1 MGIFDAMGSAAG
13 GMMGGGAKAAM
24 GGGNGGSFAQKQ
36 MMKANPVMQGGG
48 MGARL
53 GMAQQRPQMA
63 STFGMQGPNKM
74 RPTPNMPFG
83 NQMKQG
89 MGQGIAPRYAGQMG
103 GIAQGVGQQIAPWMQ
118 QKRQMEQ
125 GPRMP
130 PVQGEPMGGPQRQT
144 MDPNAPGYDPGV
156 AGPQQQGGL
165 QEMLRKMFQQQQ
177 QGGGAQTQGG
187 GANDPRWSNGTWG
200 RGNTGI
206 AGGMMNRMQ
215 VAPQLSMM
223 PQQMQQPRQP
233 NPYGAGYGE
242 EEMY

>member
-36 MMKANPVMQGGG
+36 MMKQNPMMRPQMGGG

-53 GMAQQRPQMA
+53 GMARQMA
-63 STFGMQGPNKM
+63 PASNYGMQGPNKM
-74 RPTPNMPFG
+74 RPTPDMPFG

-118 QKRQMEQ
+118 QKQKMPMPQEQPSPYNPEGPTQQM
-125 GPRMP
+125 
-130 PVQGEPMGGPQRQT
+130 PQQ
-144 MDPNAPGYDPGV
+144 
-156 AGPQQQGGL
+156 QQQGGL

-187 GANDPRWSNGTWG
+187 GANDPRWTNGTWG

-233 NPYGAGYGE
+233 NPYGAEYGE